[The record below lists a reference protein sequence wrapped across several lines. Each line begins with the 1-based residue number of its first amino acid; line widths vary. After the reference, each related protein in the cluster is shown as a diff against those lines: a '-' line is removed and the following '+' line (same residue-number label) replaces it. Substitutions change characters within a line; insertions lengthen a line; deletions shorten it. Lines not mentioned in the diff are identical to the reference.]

1 VFTTKVDLWTHLA
14 YQTQKSGRK
23 TMKLLLI
30 HTGGTIGM
38 AQTPE
43 GLAPRKGLVEEA
55 ITKRLPQGTELVAEV
70 FDPLLDSADVGPAH
84 WNRMLETIR
93 SHPDA
98 AVIITHGTDT
108 MAFTGAALSQALAG
122 ENRSVILCGSMLPL
136 GHGGDAEGNLD
147 LAITA
152 AAAAANEAGVKLAF
166 AGRVLAADGLVKHH
180 SHEADA
186 FRSQAQATPAKP
198 KHRSFEH
205 RKLAI
210 LTLSPG
216 VPAEAVRAMLGTL
229 DGAVLRIFG
238 AGTAMNDANLLEVL
252 AEAVRNG
259 KRLRAVSQCEAGGL
273 SPGAYAA
280 GAGLWSTGI
289 ENGGTETPEAAL
301 IHLWLN

>member
-1 VFTTKVDLWTHLA
+1 
-14 YQTQKSGRK
+14 
-23 TMKLLLI
+23 MKLLLI

-38 AQTPE
+38 AETPE

-55 ITKRLPQGTELVAEV
+55 ISKRLPQGTQLIADV

-122 ENRSVILCGSMLPL
+122 EARRVILCGSMLPL
-136 GHGGDAEGNLD
+136 GQEGDAEGNLD
-147 LAITA
+147 LAISA
-152 AAAAANEAGVKLAF
+152 AMGTEPGVLLAF
-166 AGRVLAADGLVKHH
+166 AGKLLNADGLVKHH

-186 FRSQAQATPAKP
+186 FRSQPQARPNTP
-198 KHRSFEH
+198 KHRTFED

-216 VPAEAVRAMLGTL
+216 MPADAVEAMLEKL

-238 AGTAMNDANLLEVL
+238 SGTAMNDTNLLKVL
-252 AEAVRNG
+252 ATAVKSG

>member
-1 VFTTKVDLWTHLA
+1 
-14 YQTQKSGRK
+14 
-23 TMKLLLI
+23 MKLLLI

-38 AQTPE
+38 AETPE

-55 ITKRLPQGTELVAEV
+55 ITKRLPQGTELIVKV

-122 ENRSVILCGSMLPL
+122 EARRVILCGSMFPL
-136 GHGGDAEGNLD
+136 GQEGDAEGNLD
-147 LAITA
+147 LAISA
-152 AAAAANEAGVKLAF
+152 AAAAEPGVLLAF
-166 AGRVLAADGLVKHH
+166 AGKLLTADGLVKHH

-186 FRSQAQATPAKP
+186 FRSQPQARPNTPQ
-198 KHRSFEH
+198 RRTFED
-205 RKLAI
+205 RKLSI

-216 VPAEAVRAMLGTL
+216 IPAEAVEAMLAKL
-229 DGAVLRIFG
+229 DAAVLRIFG
-238 AGTAMNDANLLEVL
+238 AGTAMNDADLLKVL
-252 AEAVRNG
+252 AQAVKDG

-289 ENGGTETPEAAL
+289 ENGGTQTPEAAL

>member
-1 VFTTKVDLWTHLA
+1 
-14 YQTQKSGRK
+14 
-23 TMKLLLI
+23 MKLLLI

-38 AQTPE
+38 AETPE

-55 ITKRLPQGTELVAEV
+55 IIKRLPQGTELIAEV

-122 ENRSVILCGSMLPL
+122 EARRVILCGSMLPL
-136 GHGGDAEGNLD
+136 GQEGDAEDNLD
-147 LAITA
+147 LAISAATA
-152 AAAAANEAGVKLAF
+152 AEPGVLLAF
-166 AGRVLAADGLVKHH
+166 SGKLLAADGLIKHH

-186 FRSQAQATPAKP
+186 FRSQPQARQNTPQ
-198 KHRSFEH
+198 HRTFED

-216 VPAEAVRAMLGTL
+216 IPAEAVKAMLSTL

-238 AGTAMNDANLLEVL
+238 AGTAMNDTALLAVL
-252 AEAVRNG
+252 ADAVKSG

-280 GAGLWSTGI
+280 GAGLWSTGV

>member
-1 VFTTKVDLWTHLA
+1 
-14 YQTQKSGRK
+14 
-23 TMKLLLI
+23 MKLLLI

-38 AQTPE
+38 ADTLE

-55 ITKRLPQGTELVAEV
+55 ITKRLPQGTELIAEV

-93 SHPDA
+93 SHPEA
-98 AVIITHGTDT
+98 SVVITHGTDT

-122 ENRSVILCGSMLPL
+122 EGRRIILCGSMLPL
-136 GHGGDAEGNLD
+136 GQEGDAEGNLD
-147 LAITA
+147 LAISA
-152 AAAAANEAGVKLAF
+152 AMDTEPGVLLAF
-166 AGRVLAADGLVKHH
+166 AGKLLPADGLVKHH

-186 FRSQAQATPAKP
+186 FRSQPQAKP
-198 KHRSFEH
+198 DRPQHRIFEH
-205 RKLAI
+205 RRLAI

-216 VPAEAVRAMLGTL
+216 IPAEALKAMLAKL

-238 AGTAMNDANLLEVL
+238 AGTAMNDTSLLAVL
-252 AEAVRNG
+252 AEAVKSG

>member
-1 VFTTKVDLWTHLA
+1 
-14 YQTQKSGRK
+14 
-23 TMKLLLI
+23 MKLLLI

-38 AQTPE
+38 AETPE

-55 ITKRLPQGTELVAEV
+55 ITKRLPQGTELIVKV

-84 WNRMLETIR
+84 WNRMLDTIR

-122 ENRSVILCGSMLPL
+122 EARRVLLCGSMLPL
-136 GHGGDAEGNLD
+136 GHKGDAEGNLD
-147 LAITA
+147 LAISA
-152 AAAAANEAGVKLAF
+152 AAAAEPGVLLAF
-166 AGRVLAADGLVKHH
+166 AGKLLTADGLVKHH

-186 FRSQAQATPAKP
+186 FRSQPQARPNTPQ
-198 KHRSFEH
+198 RRTFED
-205 RKLAI
+205 RKLSI

-216 VPAEAVRAMLGTL
+216 IPAEAVEAMLAKL

-238 AGTAMNDANLLEVL
+238 AGTAMNDADLLKVL
-252 AEAVRNG
+252 AQAVKDG

-289 ENGGTETPEAAL
+289 ENGGTQTPEAAL

>member
-1 VFTTKVDLWTHLA
+1 
-14 YQTQKSGRK
+14 
-23 TMKLLLI
+23 MKLLLI

-38 AQTPE
+38 AETPE
-43 GLAPRKGLVEEA
+43 GLAPMKGLVEDA
-55 ITKRLPQGTELVAEV
+55 ITARLPAGTVLTADV
-70 FDPLLDSADVGPAH
+70 FDPLLDSADVGPRH

-93 SHPDA
+93 SHPEA

-108 MAFTGAALSQALAG
+108 MAFSGAALSQALAG
-122 ENRSVILCGSMLPL
+122 ENRRVILCGSMLPL
-136 GHGGDAEGNLD
+136 GHAGDAEGNLE
-147 LAITA
+147 LAISA
-152 AAAAANEAGVKLAF
+152 ATESEPGVFLAF
-166 AGRVLAADGLVKHH
+166 ANKLLAADGLVKHD
-180 SHEADA
+180 SHAADA
-186 FRSQAQATPAKP
+186 FRSQPQAMPGAP
-198 KHRSFEH
+198 KQRTFDD

-216 VPAEAVRAMLGTL
+216 IPAAALNAMLGAL

-238 AGTAMNDANLLEVL
+238 AGTAMNDPEILDVL
-252 AEAVRNG
+252 SEAGRSG

-280 GAGLWSTGI
+280 GAGLWGTGI

>member
-1 VFTTKVDLWTHLA
+1 
-14 YQTQKSGRK
+14 
-23 TMKLLLI
+23 MKLLLI

-38 AQTPE
+38 AETPD
-43 GLAPRKGLVEEA
+43 GLAPRKGLVEDA
-55 ITKRLPQGTELVAEV
+55 ITARLPDGAELVADV
-70 FDPLLDSADVGPAH
+70 FDPLLDSADVGPSH

-93 SHPDA
+93 RHPGTP
-98 AVIITHGTDT
+98 VIITHGTDT

-122 ENRSVILCGSMLPL
+122 EERRVILCGSMLPL
-136 GHGGDAEGNLD
+136 GQKGDAEGNLD

-152 AAAAANEAGVKLAF
+152 AAAQGAGVFLAF
-166 AGRVLAADGLVKHH
+166 AGKLLPAAGLVKHH

-186 FRSQAQATPAKP
+186 FRSQPQAAHGTPQ
-198 KHRSFEH
+198 RRTFID

-216 VPAEAVRAMLGTL
+216 LPAVSLKAILETL

-238 AGTAMNDANLLEVL
+238 AGTAMNDGQMLKVIAD
-252 AEAVRNG
+252 AVASG

-273 SPGAYAA
+273 EPGAYAA
-280 GAGLWSTGI
+280 GAGLWGTGI

>member
-1 VFTTKVDLWTHLA
+1 
-14 YQTQKSGRK
+14 
-23 TMKLLLI
+23 MKLLLI

-38 AQTPE
+38 AETSE

-55 ITKRLPQGTELVAEV
+55 ITKRLPQGTELIADV

-122 ENRSVILCGSMLPL
+122 ESRRVILCGSMLPL
-136 GHGGDAEGNLD
+136 GHNGDAEGNLD
-147 LAITA
+147 LAISATE
-152 AAAAANEAGVKLAF
+152 NREPGVFLAF
-166 AGRVLAADGLVKHH
+166 AGKLLAADGLVKHD
-180 SHEADA
+180 SHQADA
-186 FRSQAQATPAKP
+186 FRAQPQTTPNTP
-198 KHRSFEH
+198 KHRTFEE

-216 VPAEAVRAMLGTL
+216 IPADAVKAMLERL

-238 AGTAMNDANLLEVL
+238 AGTAMNDAGLLSVL
-252 AEAVRNG
+252 AEAVTSG

>member
-1 VFTTKVDLWTHLA
+1 
-14 YQTQKSGRK
+14 
-23 TMKLLLI
+23 MKLLLI

-38 AQTPE
+38 AETPE
-43 GLAPRKGLVEEA
+43 GLAPLKGLVEEA
-55 ITKRLPQGTELVAEV
+55 IAARLPAGAVLTADV

-93 SHPDA
+93 RHPDA

-108 MAFTGAALSQALAG
+108 MAFSGAALSQALAG
-122 ENRSVILCGSMLPL
+122 ENRRVILCGSMLPL
-136 GHGGDAEGNLD
+136 GHQGDAEGNLE
-147 LAITA
+147 LAISA
-152 AAAAANEAGVKLAF
+152 MASREPGVFLAF
-166 AGRVLAADGLVKHH
+166 AGKLLAADGLVKHE

-186 FRSQAQATPAKP
+186 FRAQPQATPDMP
-198 KHRSFEH
+198 QRRTFED

-216 VPAEAVRAMLGTL
+216 IPAEAVEAMLAKL

-238 AGTAMNDANLLEVL
+238 AGTAMNDTVLLSVL

-259 KRLRAVSQCEAGGL
+259 KRLRSVSQCEAGGL

-289 ENGGTETPEAAL
+289 ENGGSETPEAAL

>member
-1 VFTTKVDLWTHLA
+1 
-14 YQTQKSGRK
+14 
-23 TMKLLLI
+23 MKLLLI

-38 AQTPE
+38 AETPE
-43 GLAPRKGLVEEA
+43 GLAPCKGLVEEA
-55 ITKRLPQGTELVAEV
+55 IAKRLPQGTEFIADV

-93 SHPDA
+93 SHPKA

-122 ENRSVILCGSMLPL
+122 EARRVILCGSMLPL
-136 GHGGDAEGNLD
+136 GQEGDAEGNLD
-147 LAITA
+147 LAISA
-152 AAAAANEAGVKLAF
+152 AATAEPGVRLAF
-166 AGRVLAADGLVKHH
+166 AGKLLAADGLVKHH
-180 SHEADA
+180 SQEADA
-186 FRSQAQATPAKP
+186 FRSQPQARPNTPQ
-198 KHRSFEH
+198 RRTFED
-205 RKLAI
+205 RKLSI

-216 VPAEAVRAMLGTL
+216 IPAEAVGAMLAKL

-238 AGTAMNDANLLEVL
+238 AGTAMNDTDLLKVL
-252 AEAVRNG
+252 AQAVKDG

-289 ENGGTETPEAAL
+289 ENGGTQTTEAAL

>member
-1 VFTTKVDLWTHLA
+1 M
-14 YQTQKSGRK
+14 
-23 TMKLLLI
+23 MKLLLI

-38 AQTPE
+38 AETPE
-43 GLAPRKGLVEEA
+43 GLAPLKGLVEEA
-55 ITKRLPQGTELVAEV
+55 IAARLPAGTILTTDV
-70 FDPLLDSADVGPAH
+70 FDPLLDSADVGPRH

-98 AVIITHGTDT
+98 AVIVTHGTDT
-108 MAFTGAALSQALAG
+108 MAFSGAALSQALVG
-122 ENRSVILCGSMLPL
+122 ENRRVILCGSMLPL
-136 GHGGDAEGNLD
+136 GQEGDAEGNLE
-147 LAITA
+147 LAISA
-152 AAAAANEAGVKLAF
+152 ATDSEPGVLLAF
-166 AGRVLAADGLVKHH
+166 AGKLLAADGLVKHD
-180 SHEADA
+180 SHAADA
-186 FRSQAQATPAKP
+186 FRSQPQTAQEAP
-198 KHRSFEH
+198 KQRTFDD

-216 VPAEAVRAMLGTL
+216 IPADALKAMLRVL

-238 AGTAMNDANLLEVL
+238 AGTAMNDPEILAVL
-252 AEAVRNG
+252 AEAVRSG

-280 GAGLWSTGI
+280 GAGLWGTGI

>member
-1 VFTTKVDLWTHLA
+1 
-14 YQTQKSGRK
+14 
-23 TMKLLLI
+23 MKLLLI

-38 AQTPE
+38 AETPD
-43 GLAPRKGLVEEA
+43 GLAPRKGLVEDA
-55 ITKRLPQGTELVAEV
+55 VAGRLLDGAELIADV
-70 FDPLLDSADVGPAH
+70 FDPLLDSADVGPSH

-93 SHPDA
+93 RHPA
-98 AVIITHGTDT
+98 TPVIITHGTDT

-122 ENRSVILCGSMLPL
+122 EERRVILCGSMLPL
-136 GHGGDAEGNLD
+136 GQKGDAESNLD

-152 AAAAANEAGVKLAF
+152 AATQGAGVFLAF
-166 AGRVLAADGLVKHH
+166 AGKLLPAAGLVKHH

-186 FRSQAQATPAKP
+186 FRSQPQAALGVPQRRT
-198 KHRSFEH
+198 FID

-216 VPAEAVRAMLGTL
+216 LPAASLKAILETL

-238 AGTAMNDANLLEVL
+238 AGTAMNDGQLLKVI
-252 AEAVRNG
+252 ADAVASG

-273 SPGAYAA
+273 EPGAYAA
-280 GAGLWSTGI
+280 GAGLWGTGI

>member
-1 VFTTKVDLWTHLA
+1 
-14 YQTQKSGRK
+14 
-23 TMKLLLI
+23 MKLLLI

-38 AQTPE
+38 AETPE

-55 ITKRLPQGTELVAEV
+55 ITKRLPQGTELIVEV

-84 WNRMLETIR
+84 WNRMLDTIR

-122 ENRSVILCGSMLPL
+122 EARRVLLCGSMLPL
-136 GHGGDAEGNLD
+136 GQEGDAEGNLD
-147 LAITA
+147 LAISA
-152 AAAAANEAGVKLAF
+152 AMGTEPGVLLAF
-166 AGRVLAADGLVKHH
+166 AGKLLTADGLVKHH

-186 FRSQAQATPAKP
+186 FRSQPQARPNTPQ
-198 KHRSFEH
+198 RRTFED
-205 RKLAI
+205 RKLSI
-210 LTLSPG
+210 VTLSPG
-216 VPAEAVRAMLGTL
+216 IPAEAVEAMLAKL

-238 AGTAMNDANLLEVL
+238 AGTAMNDADLLKVL
-252 AEAVRNG
+252 AQAVKDG

-289 ENGGTETPEAAL
+289 ENGGTQTPEAAL

>member
-1 VFTTKVDLWTHLA
+1 
-14 YQTQKSGRK
+14 
-23 TMKLLLI
+23 MKLLLI

-38 AQTPE
+38 AETPE

-55 ITKRLPQGTELVAEV
+55 ITQRLPQGTQLIAHV
-70 FDPLLDSADVGPAH
+70 FDPLLDSADVGPRH

-122 ENRSVILCGSMLPL
+122 ENRRVILCGSMLPL
-136 GHGGDAEGNLD
+136 GQEGDAEGNLD
-147 LAITA
+147 LAISA
-152 AAAAANEAGVKLAF
+152 AMGTEPGVLLAF
-166 AGRVLAADGLVKHH
+166 AGKLLSADGLVKHH
-180 SHEADA
+180 SHEPDA
-186 FRSQAQATPAKP
+186 FRSQPQAKADTP
-198 KHRSFEH
+198 KHRFFDD
-205 RKLAI
+205 RKLAF

-216 VPAEAVRAMLGTL
+216 IPAEAIEAMLANL

-238 AGTAMNDANLLEVL
+238 AGTAMNDGNLLTVL
-252 AEAVRNG
+252 AEAVKSG

-273 SPGAYAA
+273 SPGTYAA

>member
-1 VFTTKVDLWTHLA
+1 
-14 YQTQKSGRK
+14 
-23 TMKLLLI
+23 MKLLLI

-38 AQTPE
+38 AETPE
-43 GLAPRKGLVEEA
+43 GLAPLKGLVEEA
-55 ITKRLPQGTELVAEV
+55 IAERLPAGAVLTADV

-84 WNRMLETIR
+84 WNRMLETVR
-93 SHPDA
+93 RHPDA

-122 ENRSVILCGSMLPL
+122 ESRRVILCGSMLPL
-136 GHGGDAEGNLD
+136 GHNGDAEGNLD
-147 LAITA
+147 LAISATA
-152 AAAAANEAGVKLAF
+152 SKEPGVFLAF
-166 AGRVLAADGLVKHH
+166 AGKLLAADGLVKHD

-186 FRSQAQATPAKP
+186 FRAQPQPTPDVP
-198 KHRSFEH
+198 QRRTFED

-216 VPAEAVRAMLGTL
+216 IPAEAVKAMLERL

-238 AGTAMNDANLLEVL
+238 AGTAMNDTVLLSVL
-252 AEAVRNG
+252 AEAVTNG

>member
-1 VFTTKVDLWTHLA
+1 
-14 YQTQKSGRK
+14 
-23 TMKLLLI
+23 MKLLLI

-38 AQTPE
+38 AETPE

-55 ITKRLPQGTELVAEV
+55 ISKRLPQGTQLIAEV
-70 FDPLLDSADVGPAH
+70 FDPLLDSADVGPTH
-84 WNRMLETIR
+84 WNRMLATIR

-108 MAFTGAALSQALAG
+108 MAFTGAALSQALAV
-122 ENRSVILCGSMLPL
+122 EARRVILCGSMLPL
-136 GHGGDAEGNLD
+136 GQEGDAEGNLD
-147 LAITA
+147 LAISA
-152 AAAAANEAGVKLAF
+152 AMGTEPGVLLAF
-166 AGRVLAADGLVKHH
+166 AGRLLAADGLVKHH

-186 FRSQAQATPAKP
+186 FRSQPQARPGTP
-198 KHRSFEH
+198 KHRTFED

-216 VPAEAVRAMLGTL
+216 IPAEAVRAMLGTL

-238 AGTAMNDANLLEVL
+238 AGTAMNDTALLAVL
-252 AEAVRNG
+252 ADAVKSG

-280 GAGLWSTGI
+280 GAGLWSTGV

>member
-1 VFTTKVDLWTHLA
+1 
-14 YQTQKSGRK
+14 
-23 TMKLLLI
+23 MKLLLI

-38 AQTPE
+38 AETPD

-55 ITKRLPQGTELVAEV
+55 VTARLPTGAELVADV
-70 FDPLLDSADVGPAH
+70 FDPLLDSADVGPSH

-93 SHPDA
+93 RHPGTP
-98 AVIITHGTDT
+98 VIITHGTDT

-122 ENRSVILCGSMLPL
+122 ENRRVILCGSMLPL
-136 GHGGDAEGNLD
+136 GQKGDAEGNLD

-152 AAAAANEAGVKLAF
+152 AATQGAGVFLAF
-166 AGRVLAADGLVKHH
+166 AGKLLPAAGLVKHH

-186 FRSQAQATPAKP
+186 FRSQPQAAHGVPQRRT
-198 KHRSFEH
+198 FID

-216 VPAEAVRAMLGTL
+216 LPAASLNAILETL

-238 AGTAMNDANLLEVL
+238 AGTAMNDGQLLKVI
-252 AEAVRNG
+252 ADAVASG

-273 SPGAYAA
+273 EPGAYAA
-280 GAGLWSTGI
+280 GAGLWGTGI
-289 ENGGTETPEAAL
+289 ENGATETPEAAL

>member
-1 VFTTKVDLWTHLA
+1 
-14 YQTQKSGRK
+14 
-23 TMKLLLI
+23 MKLLLI

-38 AQTPE
+38 AETPE
-43 GLAPRKGLVEEA
+43 GLAPLKGLVEEA
-55 ITKRLPQGTELVAEV
+55 ITSRLPQGAVLTADV

-93 SHPDA
+93 RHPDA

-108 MAFTGAALSQALAG
+108 MAFSGAALSQALAG
-122 ENRSVILCGSMLPL
+122 ENRRVILCGSMLPL
-136 GHGGDAEGNLD
+136 GHQGDAESNLD
-147 LAITA
+147 LAISATA
-152 AAAAANEAGVKLAF
+152 SKEPGVFLAF
-166 AGRVLAADGLVKHH
+166 AGKLLAADGLVKHD

-186 FRSQAQATPAKP
+186 FRAQPQATPDVP
-198 KHRSFEH
+198 QRRTFED

-216 VPAEAVRAMLGTL
+216 IPAEAVKAMLERL

-238 AGTAMNDANLLEVL
+238 AGTAMNDTVLLSVL
-252 AEAVRNG
+252 AEAVKSG

-280 GAGLWSTGI
+280 GTGLWSTGI

>member
-1 VFTTKVDLWTHLA
+1 
-14 YQTQKSGRK
+14 
-23 TMKLLLI
+23 MKLLLI

-38 AQTPE
+38 AETPE

-55 ITKRLPQGTELVAEV
+55 ISKRLPQGTQLIAEV

-122 ENRSVILCGSMLPL
+122 EARRVILCGSMLPL
-136 GHGGDAEGNLD
+136 GQVGDAEGNLD
-147 LAITA
+147 LAISA
-152 AAAAANEAGVKLAF
+152 AMGTEPGVLLAF
-166 AGRVLAADGLVKHH
+166 AGTLLNADGLVKHH

-186 FRSQAQATPAKP
+186 FRSQPQARPNTP
-198 KHRSFEH
+198 KHRTFED

-216 VPAEAVRAMLGTL
+216 MPAEAVRAMLGTL

-238 AGTAMNDANLLEVL
+238 AGTAMNDANLLTVL
-252 AEAVRNG
+252 AEAVKSG

-280 GAGLWSTGI
+280 GAGLWSTGT

>member
-1 VFTTKVDLWTHLA
+1 
-14 YQTQKSGRK
+14 
-23 TMKLLLI
+23 MKLLLI

-38 AQTPE
+38 AETPD
-43 GLAPRKGLVEEA
+43 GLAPRKGLVEDA
-55 ITKRLPQGTELVAEV
+55 VTARLPPGAELVADV
-70 FDPLLDSADVGPAH
+70 FDPLLDSADVGPSH

-93 SHPDA
+93 RHPGIP
-98 AVIITHGTDT
+98 VIITHGTDT

-122 ENRSVILCGSMLPL
+122 ENRRVILCGSMLPL
-136 GHGGDAEGNLD
+136 GQKGDAEGNLD

-152 AAAAANEAGVKLAF
+152 AATQGAGVFLAF
-166 AGRVLAADGLVKHH
+166 AGKLLPAAGLVKHH

-186 FRSQAQATPAKP
+186 FRSQPQAALGVPQRRT
-198 KHRSFEH
+198 FID

-216 VPAEAVRAMLGTL
+216 LPAASLKAILETL

-238 AGTAMNDANLLEVL
+238 AGTAMNDGQLLDVI
-252 AEAVRNG
+252 ADAVASG

-273 SPGAYAA
+273 EPGAYAA
-280 GAGLWSTGI
+280 GAGLWGTGI

>member
-1 VFTTKVDLWTHLA
+1 
-14 YQTQKSGRK
+14 
-23 TMKLLLI
+23 MKLLLI

-38 AQTPE
+38 AETPE

-55 ITKRLPQGTELVAEV
+55 IAKRLPQGTELITDV

-84 WNRMLETIR
+84 WNRMLATIR
-93 SHPDA
+93 SHPEA
-98 AVIITHGTDT
+98 SVIITHGTDT

-122 ENRSVILCGSMLPL
+122 EVRRVILCGSMLPL
-136 GHGGDAEGNLD
+136 GQDGDAEGNLD
-147 LAITA
+147 LAISAATA
-152 AAAAANEAGVKLAF
+152 AEPGVLLAF
-166 AGRVLAADGLVKHH
+166 AGKLLAADGLVKHH

-186 FRSQAQATPAKP
+186 FRSQPQARPNTPQ
-198 KHRSFEH
+198 RRTFED

-210 LTLSPG
+210 LMLSPG
-216 VPAEAVRAMLGTL
+216 IPAEAVKAMLSTL

-238 AGTAMNDANLLEVL
+238 AGTAMNDTALLTVL
-252 AEAVRNG
+252 AEAVESG

-289 ENGGTETPEAAL
+289 ENGGMETPEAAL

>member
-1 VFTTKVDLWTHLA
+1 
-14 YQTQKSGRK
+14 
-23 TMKLLLI
+23 MKLLLI

-38 AQTPE
+38 AETSE

-55 ITKRLPQGTELVAEV
+55 TAERLPAGAVLTADV

-84 WNRMLETIR
+84 WNRMLETVR
-93 SHPDA
+93 RHPDA

-122 ENRSVILCGSMLPL
+122 ESRRVILCGSMLPL
-136 GHGGDAEGNLD
+136 GHNGDAEGNLD
-147 LAITA
+147 LAISATA
-152 AAAAANEAGVKLAF
+152 SKEPGVFLAF
-166 AGRVLAADGLVKHH
+166 AGKLLAADGLVKHD

-186 FRSQAQATPAKP
+186 FRAQPQPTPDVP
-198 KHRSFEH
+198 QRRTFED

-216 VPAEAVRAMLGTL
+216 IPAEAVKAMLERL

-238 AGTAMNDANLLEVL
+238 AGTAMNDTVLLSVL

>member
-1 VFTTKVDLWTHLA
+1 
-14 YQTQKSGRK
+14 
-23 TMKLLLI
+23 MKLLLI

-38 AQTPE
+38 AETPE

-55 ITKRLPQGTELVAEV
+55 IIKRLPQGTELIAHV

-84 WNRMLETIR
+84 WNRMLATIR

-122 ENRSVILCGSMLPL
+122 EARRVILCGSMLPL
-136 GHGGDAEGNLD
+136 GHKGDAEGNLD
-147 LAITA
+147 LAISA
-152 AAAAANEAGVKLAF
+152 AMGTEPGVQLAF
-166 AGRVLAADGLVKHH
+166 AGKILSADGLIKHH

-186 FRSQAQATPAKP
+186 FRSQPQVTPGTP
-198 KHRSFEH
+198 KHRTFED

-216 VPAEAVRAMLGTL
+216 IPAEAVKAMLAKL

-238 AGTAMNDANLLEVL
+238 AGTAMNDANLLTVL
-252 AEAVRNG
+252 ADAVKSG

-280 GAGLWSTGI
+280 GAGLWSTGV

>member
-1 VFTTKVDLWTHLA
+1 
-14 YQTQKSGRK
+14 
-23 TMKLLLI
+23 MKLLLI

-38 AQTPE
+38 AETSD
-43 GLAPRKGLVEEA
+43 GLAPRMGLVEEA
-55 ITKRLPQGTELVAEV
+55 ITKRLPQGTELIADV
-70 FDPLLDSADVGPAH
+70 FDPLLDSADVGPTH
-84 WNRMLETIR
+84 WNRMLDTIR

-122 ENRSVILCGSMLPL
+122 ENRRVILCGSMLPL
-136 GHGGDAEGNLD
+136 GHQGDAEGNLD
-147 LAITA
+147 LAISATA
-152 AAAAANEAGVKLAF
+152 SKEPGVFLAF
-166 AGRVLAADGLVKHH
+166 AGKLLAADGLVKHD

-186 FRSQAQATPAKP
+186 FRAQPQATPDVP
-198 KHRSFEH
+198 QRRTFED

-216 VPAEAVRAMLGTL
+216 IPAEAVKAMLERL

-238 AGTAMNDANLLEVL
+238 AGTAMNDTILLSVL
-252 AEAVRNG
+252 AHAVKSG

-289 ENGGTETPEAAL
+289 ENGGTETPEAAF

>member
-1 VFTTKVDLWTHLA
+1 
-14 YQTQKSGRK
+14 
-23 TMKLLLI
+23 MKLLLI

-38 AQTPE
+38 AETPE

-55 ITKRLPQGTELVAEV
+55 ISKRLPKGTELITDV
-70 FDPLLDSADVGPAH
+70 FNPLLDSADVGPAH
-84 WNRMLETIR
+84 WNRMLETTR

-98 AVIITHGTDT
+98 TVIITHGTDT

-122 ENRSVILCGSMLPL
+122 EVRRVILCGSMLPL
-136 GHGGDAEGNLD
+136 GQEGDAEGNLD
-147 LAITA
+147 LAISATA
-152 AAAAANEAGVKLAF
+152 SREPGVFLAF
-166 AGRVLAADGLVKHH
+166 AGKLLAAGGLVKHD

-186 FRSQAQATPAKP
+186 FRAQPQATPDMP
-198 KHRSFEH
+198 QRRTFED

-216 VPAEAVRAMLGTL
+216 IPAEGVEAMLAKL

-238 AGTAMNDANLLEVL
+238 AGTAMNDTVLLSVL

-259 KRLRAVSQCEAGGL
+259 KRLRSVSQCEAGGL

>member
-1 VFTTKVDLWTHLA
+1 
-14 YQTQKSGRK
+14 
-23 TMKLLLI
+23 MKLLLI

-38 AQTPE
+38 AETPE

-55 ITKRLPQGTELVAEV
+55 ISKRLPQGTQLIADV
-70 FDPLLDSADVGPAH
+70 FDPLLDSADIGPRH
-84 WNRMLETIR
+84 WNRMLETTR

-122 ENRSVILCGSMLPL
+122 ENRRVILCGSMLPL
-136 GHGGDAEGNLD
+136 GHQGDAEGNLD
-147 LAITA
+147 LAISA
-152 AAAAANEAGVKLAF
+152 AAIEEPGVHLAF
-166 AGRVLAADGLVKHH
+166 AGKLLAANGLMKHH

-186 FRSQAQATPAKP
+186 FRSQPQARPTTPQ
-198 KHRSFEH
+198 RRTFEN
-205 RKLAI
+205 RKLAVI
-210 LTLSPG
+210 TLSPG
-216 VPAEAVRAMLGTL
+216 IPAEAVKAMLAKL

-238 AGTAMNDANLLEVL
+238 AGTAMNDANLLTVL
-252 AEAVRNG
+252 AEAVKSG

>member
-1 VFTTKVDLWTHLA
+1 
-14 YQTQKSGRK
+14 
-23 TMKLLLI
+23 MKLLLI

-38 AQTPE
+38 AETPE

-55 ITKRLPQGTELVAEV
+55 ISKRLPRGTQLIAEV

-122 ENRSVILCGSMLPL
+122 ENRRVILCGSMLPL
-136 GHGGDAEGNLD
+136 GQEGDAEGNLD
-147 LAITA
+147 LAISA
-152 AAAAANEAGVKLAF
+152 AMGTEPNVLLAF
-166 AGRVLAADGLVKHH
+166 AGKLLAANGLVKHH

-186 FRSQAQATPAKP
+186 FRSQPQARPGTP
-198 KHRSFEH
+198 KHRTFED

-216 VPAEAVRAMLGTL
+216 IPAEAVKAMLAKL

-238 AGTAMNDANLLEVL
+238 AGTAMNDANLLTVL
-252 AEAVRNG
+252 AHAVKSG

>member
-1 VFTTKVDLWTHLA
+1 
-14 YQTQKSGRK
+14 
-23 TMKLLLI
+23 MKLLLI

-38 AQTPE
+38 ADTPE

-55 ITKRLPQGTELVAEV
+55 ITTRLPQGTQLMAQV
-70 FDPLLDSADVGPAH
+70 FDPLLDSADVGPLH

-108 MAFTGAALSQALAG
+108 VAFTGAALSQALAG
-122 ENRSVILCGSMLPL
+122 EARRVILCGSMLPL
-136 GHGGDAEGNLD
+136 GQEGDAEGNLD
-147 LAITA
+147 LAISA
-152 AAAAANEAGVKLAF
+152 AMDTKPGVLLAF
-166 AGRVLAADGLVKHH
+166 AGKLLPADGLVKHH

-186 FRSQAQATPAKP
+186 FRSQPQAKADAPQ
-198 KHRSFEH
+198 HRTFNE

-216 VPAEAVRAMLGTL
+216 IPAEAVEAILAKL

-238 AGTAMNDANLLEVL
+238 AGTAMNNGTLLTVIADAVK
-252 AEAVRNG
+252 NG

-273 SPGAYAA
+273 SPGTYAA

-289 ENGGTETPEAAL
+289 ENGGTQTPEAAL